1 MNWYYECPYCRELLP
16 SRKALRGHVGRVHRE
31 KVDDFMVRYRGGRTI
46 PPRGIKELQVV
57 RGKPY
62 HTLESPR
69 VGVTSSSVKSP
80 TQTVHA
86 LCEAGCRKT
95 LLTFGRTFILAIL
108 AGVYIGFGAQLST
121 TVTMDLAPKLGVG
134 LSNLIGGAVFSV
146 GLMLV
151 VLCGAELFTGNNLMI
166 LAYYRGDITLR
177 DLLKSWFAV
186 YVGNFVG
193 SILLVSIIFGGA
205 LYTLG
210 GGALGLRALAIAN
223 SKVTST
229 FIQLLCRGIA
239 CNWLVCLAVWLASSS
254 DDSVFKVLACL
265 FPIMSFVAS
274 GFEHSVANMY
284 FIPIGLLMKQIPS
297 LAARSGLDLTDLTWS
312 GLVLRNLLPVTIGNI
327 IGGAFFVATTHWFT
341 YIRPTEKAIGSV
353 EPISAASAR
362 KRGGMFKKLYQKLIE
377 YVESVC
383 DEAETMCHENTARS
397 RLALNI
403 AENDGRILEHL
414 VKKECKIRGWE
425 EPNDDKS
432 GARSEYPKVAEGPK
446 PRGISTESVGEPAK
460 S

>member
-1 MNWYYECPYCRELLP
+1 MG
-16 SRKALRGHVGRVHRE
+16 KVHRE

-46 PPRGIKELQVV
+46 PPRGLQEPQVV
-57 RGKPY
+57 SGKPY
-62 HTLESPR
+62 YTFKAPR
-69 VGVTSSSVKSP
+69 VEVAQSSVKLP

-95 LLTFGRTFILAIL
+95 LLSSGMTFILAIL

-134 LSNLIGGAVFSV
+134 LSKLIGGAVFSV

-151 VLCGAELFTGNNLMI
+151 VLCGAELFTGNNLML

-177 DLLKSWFAV
+177 DLLKSWITV
-186 YVGNFVG
+186 YMGNFVG

-210 GGALGLRALAIAN
+210 GGALGLRALTIAN
-223 SKVTST
+223 SKVTPT

-239 CNWLVCLAVWLASSS
+239 CNWLVCLAVWLALSS

-284 FIPIGLLMKQIPS
+284 FIPMGLLMKQIPS
-297 LAARSGLDLTDLTWS
+297 LAARSGLDLTNLTWS

-327 IGGAFFVATTHWFT
+327 IGGAFFVATTQWFT
-341 YIRPTEKAIGSV
+341 YIRSHELATPEKAIGPV

-362 KRGGMFKKLYQKLIE
+362 KRGGVFKKLYQRLIE

-383 DEAETMCHENTARS
+383 DEAETMCHENTARR
-397 RLALNI
+397 RLAFNI
-403 AENDGRILEHL
+403 AENDGQILEHL

-432 GARSEYPKVAEGPK
+432 RARSEYPKVVEGPP
-446 PRGISTESVGEPAK
+446 PRRISTESVGEPAK